1 MSCDP
6 WKLTSILWP
15 LLIAAVLP
23 LSLAEALRRLPSL
36 VRRLRRTEP
45 IDRRT
50 QRERFRHKPFVA
62 WEDALVGY

>member
-23 LSLAEALRRLPSL
+23 LTLADAIGRLPNL
-36 VRRLRRTEP
+36 VRRLRRTEA

-50 QRERFRHKPFVA
+50 QRERFRRKPFVS
-62 WEDALVGY
+62 WEDANLSC